1 MKRLLLVLA
10 LVVVGGVGLGFYLGW
25 FHIATNNDKSN
36 VTLSVD
42 ADKFKKDEK
51 AAADSVNGAVRRV
64 EDGVAGASEKKLV
77 GTVVSVSGGN
87 LKMTDEAGKEHSQ
100 ALAGNVKVTCDG
112 KTCTIADLKAGMRV
126 RVTTDKADQPATRI
140 EALDNNREFE
150 KGA

>member
-10 LVVVGGVGLGFYLGW
+10 LVVAGGVGLGFYLGW
-25 FHIATNNDKSN
+25 FHIASNNDKSN

-42 ADKFKKDEK
+42 ADKFNKDEK
-51 AAADSVNGAVRRV
+51 AAADSLKGAVRRV
-64 EDGVAGASEKKLV
+64 EDGVAGTGEKRTV
-77 GTVVSVSGGN
+77 GTVVSVSGDQ

-100 ALAGNVKVTCDG
+100 ALAATVKVTCDG
-112 KTCTIADLKAGMRV
+112 KACTTADLKAGMRI
-126 RVTTDKADQPATRI
+126 RVTTDKADQPATRL